1 MKQNRITKIILAGII
16 LAGLVICAVIGYL
29 NDSGRTSP
37 NFGLLDEPLFT
48 ETPNAIDLVYCYN
61 PVDLCII
68 SFGQDSSG
76 NLLIVIRNNIPG
88 LKEFYAKLKPVEAL
102 EPNPTEVSNLS
113 PTETLDPN
121 LAATPSFSPTE
132 SPSPEP
138 TKTSELYTCQ
148 KVQFA
153 SDVYYCM
160 GSLIPDGTMVIMD
173 VYSKS
178 DDRLV
183 ASGRIPVSAEATPAP
198 LITETPSTFTAEP
211 INTEVFT
218 VTPESI
224 KTATPTAL
232 PSSTVITPA
241 YSYP

>member
-1 MKQNRITKIILAGII
+1 MKQNRITIIILAGII
-16 LAGLVICAVIGYL
+16 LAGLVICGVIGYL
-29 NDSGRTSP
+29 NDSGRASP
-37 NFGLLDEPLFT
+37 NFGFPDEPLFT

-88 LKEFYAKLKPVEAL
+88 LKEFYAKLEPVEAS
-102 EPNPTEVSNLS
+102 EAYPTEVSNLS
-113 PTETLDPN
+113 PTETPDPN
-121 LAATPSFSPTE
+121 LVATPSLSPTE
-132 SPSPEP
+132 SPSSEP

-160 GSLIPDGTMVIMD
+160 GSLVPDGTMVIMD

-198 LITETPSTFTAEP
+198 TPTEGPELTASPEASTETAPPDGAD
-211 INTEVFT
+211 I
-218 VTPESI
+218 TPTSPQ
-224 KTATPTAL
+224 ATP
-232 PSSTVITPA
+232 
-241 YSYP
+241 